1 MVNSEVAGQQCVVEG
16 TVTDLSSFELPQEVG
31 DRASGNSARSV
42 RPTSARPIRPI
53 SVNAARPVSKALVRG
68 FLGLVNFTIV
78 LSHMERIYFTTST
91 SSPPTPKRDPE
102 S

>member
-16 TVTDLSSFELPQEVG
+16 TVTGLSSFELPQEVG
-31 DRASGNSARSV
+31 DRVFGNSARSV

-102 S
+102 L